1 MKGGILQDWE
11 ANAGNWKSRSALLLY
26 RAAQAVRR
34 KPALL
39 RVLGSPVVVL
49 YVIYVEWTLGI
60 ELNLKSKIG
69 RVSDFTMERAWW
81 FMSCGA
87 RKQLCPSPLTTIG
100 MKNGPA
106 DCPRIGNDVD
116 IGSTRSCWVRS
127 RSATTPSLVR
137 VRWSSTMSRPAM
149 WSPGIPRSIEAGVKF
164 LFLRSRA
171 PGVGPL
177 VPTRLGRSGTSGR
190 ASFI

>member
-69 RVSDFTMERAWW
+69 RGLRLYHGTGLVVHEAAVLGSNCALRH
-81 FMSCGA
+81 C
-87 RKQLCPSPLTTIG
+87 TTIG

-116 IGSTRSCWVRS
+116 IGSNSVLRGAIKIGDYAVIGAGSVVLHDVVPGDVV
-127 RSATTPSLVR
+127 AGN
-137 VRWSSTMSRPAM
+137 PA
-149 WSPGIPRSIEAGVKF
+149 RSIKK
-164 LFLRSRA
+164 RA
-171 PGVGPL
+171 
-177 VPTRLGRSGTSGR
+177 
-190 ASFI
+190 